1 MIALPSIAFEGFSG
15 SAKGVT
21 ARRVGGRNI
30 LSVKSR
36 PTGLTTNAQVVRRAS
51 MAKISKSWKQLT
63 SDQMRDWGR
72 FAEHAS
78 GASVLGKKAEISGL
92 NLYIRLNVN
101 RAMAGEPLMTNA
113 PLHTMAVPNVEY
125 EQVVV
130 TPELMVIGGIRHQPD
145 PFKLVVKM
153 SNSQSAGISNGWSK
167 TVIITPGMED
177 DWGEADVTK
186 LYLKTIGVEPVPGEK
201 VFVQTYWL
209 DTSIGFAG
217 GDHLDRWNLNHP
229 RTGSVLKTNP
239 PCRDAG
245 RVFRVHVRTLWYLCV
260 DKSRFNVTM
269 LRYSRVLLFLIM
281 AALSSCNQYNRIL
294 EDVYDND
301 QAAREW
307 TKGMSSLS
315 ADEIVEYTTAMER
328 VDSLNQ
334 ATVFDILDKEGWPYH
349 LSEKANRAIWIVIDH
364 SDLAYRSKYLG
375 LVKEKA
381 EEGVLDKTDYAILN
395 DRVRLEEGKPQIY
408 GTQIK
413 MAATIVDDDIA
424 MQLCLWPVEN
434 PAALDSLR
442 STVGLSPIEEYLK
455 TSSESIGQEIVW
467 DKEKT
472 VADFD

>member
-1 MIALPSIAFEGFSG
+1 MAFYYQF
-15 SAKGVT
+15 V
-21 ARRVGGRNI
+21 
-30 LSVKSR
+30 
-36 PTGLTTNAQVVRRAS
+36 
-51 MAKISKSWKQLT
+51 
-63 SDQMRDWGR
+63 
-72 FAEHAS
+72 
-78 GASVLGKKAEISGL
+78 
-92 NLYIRLNVN
+92 
-101 RAMAGEPLMTNA
+101 
-113 PLHTMAVPNVEY
+113 VPNRSFIELNRRLPIEQALNTHFSEY
-125 EQVVV
+125 VSMQWE
-130 TPELMVIGGIRHQPD
+130 
-145 PFKLVVKM
+145 KM
-153 SNSQSAGISNGWSK
+153 
-167 TVIITPGMED
+167 
-177 DWGEADVTK
+177 
-186 LYLKTIGVEPVPGEK
+186 
-201 VFVQTYWL
+201 
-209 DTSIGFAG
+209 
-217 GDHLDRWNLNHP
+217 
-229 RTGSVLKTNP
+229 
-239 PCRDAG
+239 CRDAREG
-245 RVFRVHVRTLWYLCV
+245 FRVYVRTLWYLCV

-269 LRYSRVLLFLIM
+269 LRYSRVLLFLII
-281 AALSSCNQYNRIL
+281 AVLSRCNQYNRIL

-315 ADEIVEYTTAMER
+315 ADEIVKYTTEMER

-334 ATVFDILDKEGWPYH
+334 ATVFGILDKKGWPSH

-381 EEGVLDKTDYAILN
+381 EDGVLDKTDYAILN
-395 DRVRLEEGKPQIY
+395 DRVCMEEGKPQIY

-455 TSSESIGQEIVW
+455 TSDESIGQEIVW